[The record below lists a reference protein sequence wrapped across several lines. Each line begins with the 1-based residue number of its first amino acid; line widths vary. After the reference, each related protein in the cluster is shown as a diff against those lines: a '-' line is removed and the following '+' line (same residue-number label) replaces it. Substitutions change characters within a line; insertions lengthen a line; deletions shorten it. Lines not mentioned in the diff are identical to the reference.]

1 MSLRGIGEGEVC
13 AREGLPSRVA
23 ATQSPRDRSRRDGN
37 EEGEGRFRAMA
48 SYEAGRDRCCKGV
61 PGRGVGPVLAQ
72 ARCSF
77 QGRTGFASRNLTR
90 EKFKLAPSDLRAIE
104 PHPAATPEPPRLLA
118 GVAELVD
125 ASDLGSDGA
134 SRGGSSP
141 SARTSFPTAKLAGLG
156 RRAWVGSDSLGR
168 SRRIDIGRAAFLKEG
183 EAAADEE

>member
-23 ATQSPRDRSRRDGN
+23 VTQSPRDRSRRDGN

-48 SYEAGRDRCCKGV
+48 SYEAGRDRCCKG
-61 PGRGVGPVLAQ
+61 GRAGFGLVLAQ
-72 ARCSF
+72 ARCPF
-77 QGRTGFASRNLTR
+77 QGRTGCASRNLAC

-156 RRAWVGSDSLGR
+156 SESLGR
-168 SRRIDIGRAAFLKEG
+168 VR
-183 EAAADEE
+183 